1 MRDTTSGDVPFLL
14 YHFKSSFSH
23 QWYVVRVEQYPK
35 DFFGIKFYLK
45 ADKLNP
51 HKYNRMTGLNEPRP
65 VINTC
70 IAILLEISMHNPHA
84 SFGFIG
90 ANMIDEDMEET
101 KRFCVYRRILTT
113 YFSENEFYHY
123 QMKEQSAYALIRR
136 SELDA
141 QPQLLETLNMYFT
154 QHYSN
159 FD

>member
-23 QWYVVRVEQYPK
+23 QWYVVRVEQYPN
-35 DFFGIKFYLK
+35 DFYGIKFYLK

-51 HKYNRMTGLNEPRP
+51 HKYNRMTGL
-65 VINTC
+65 
-70 IAILLEISMHNPHA
+70 
-84 SFGFIG
+84 
-90 ANMIDEDMEET
+90 
-101 KRFCVYRRILTT
+101 
-113 YFSENEFYHY
+113 NEFYHY

-141 QPQLLETLNMYFT
+141 QPQLLEELNMYFI